1 MIPPQFEY
9 SAPGTLDEAISLLGE
24 HGPDAVVL
32 AGGQSLIPLM
42 KLQLALPERVVDING
57 ISGLAGISE
66 DDGFLRIGSLT
77 REAALE
83 RSEIVQSRYPILYDT
98 AVVIADPLVR
108 NMATVGGNL
117 AHGDPA
123 NDHPATMLA
132 LGAQVAAV
140 GPSGERVI
148 PVSDFFEGP
157 LTTALDHGEILTEI
171 RIPTPPAGSG
181 GAYLKLERKV
191 GDYAIAGVA
200 AVVTVADGVC
210 QQAGIGLTNAG
221 ETPVKA
227 GAAESFLVGKTLD
240 DDTIREAA
248 GLASQAADPEADLRG
263 SVEYKRDM
271 VRVLAGR
278 ALQIGVGA
286 GGLVRGKSSLP
297 QGLIGAW
304 ASFDKLRTNDFTGLP
319 HPVSSLEG
327 EGAWVS
333 FDKLRTND
341 LLVYLPLLALK
352 GEGAWASF
360 DKLRTNDLL
369 VYLPRQLPR
378 RRGGLGVLRQA
389 QDERFTGLPT
399 PPAPSRERGLG
410 CPSTSSGRMIYR
422 FTYPRQLPR
431 RRGLG

>member
-9 SAPGTLDEAISLLGE
+9 SAPETLDEAISLLGE

-42 KLQLALPERVVDING
+42 KLQLALPEHVVDING
-57 ISGLAGISE
+57 IAGLSGISE
-66 DDGFLRIGSLT
+66 DNGFLRIGSLT
-77 REAALE
+77 RENDLE
-83 RSEIVQSRYPILYDT
+83 RSEIVRSRYPILYDT

-140 GPSGERVI
+140 GPAGERVI

-200 AVVTVADGVC
+200 ALVTVADGVC
-210 QQAGIGLTNAG
+210 QQAGIGLTNVG
-221 ETPVKA
+221 STPVKA
-227 GAAESFLVGKTLD
+227 GAAESFLMGKRLD
-240 DDTIREAA
+240 DETIREAA
-248 GLASQAADPEADLRG
+248 QLASQDADPTADLRG
-263 SVEYKRDM
+263 SEEYKRDM

-278 ALQIGVGA
+278 AL
-286 GGLVRGKSSLP
+286 R
-297 QGLIGAW
+297 
-304 ASFDKLRTNDFTGLP
+304 
-319 HPVSSLEG
+319 
-327 EGAWVS
+327 
-333 FDKLRTND
+333 
-341 LLVYLPLLALK
+341 LAL
-352 GEGAWASF
+352 
-360 DKLRTNDLL
+360 
-369 VYLPRQLPR
+369 
-378 RRGGLGVLRQA
+378 
-389 QDERFTGLPT
+389 ERAG
-399 PPAPSRERGLG
+399 
-410 CPSTSSGRMIYR
+410 
-422 FTYPRQLPR
+422 
-431 RRGLG
+431 

>member
-9 SAPGTLDEAISLLGE
+9 SAPETLDEAISLLGE

-42 KLQLALPERVVDING
+42 KLQLALPEHVVDING
-57 ISGLAGISE
+57 IAGLSGISE
-66 DDGFLRIGSLT
+66 DNGFLRIGSLT
-77 REAALE
+77 RENDLE
-83 RSEIVQSRYPILYDT
+83 RSGIVRSRYPILYDT

-140 GPSGERVI
+140 GPAGERVI

-200 AVVTVADGVC
+200 ALVTVADGVC
-210 QQAGIGLTNAG
+210 QQAGIGLTNVG
-221 ETPVKA
+221 STPVKA
-227 GAAESFLVGKTLD
+227 GAAESFLMGKRLD
-240 DDTIREAA
+240 DETIREAA
-248 GLASQAADPEADLRG
+248 RLASQDADPTADLRG
-263 SVEYKRDM
+263 SEEYKRDM

-278 ALQIGVGA
+278 AL
-286 GGLVRGKSSLP
+286 R
-297 QGLIGAW
+297 
-304 ASFDKLRTNDFTGLP
+304 
-319 HPVSSLEG
+319 
-327 EGAWVS
+327 
-333 FDKLRTND
+333 
-341 LLVYLPLLALK
+341 LAL
-352 GEGAWASF
+352 
-360 DKLRTNDLL
+360 
-369 VYLPRQLPR
+369 
-378 RRGGLGVLRQA
+378 
-389 QDERFTGLPT
+389 ERAG
-399 PPAPSRERGLG
+399 
-410 CPSTSSGRMIYR
+410 
-422 FTYPRQLPR
+422 
-431 RRGLG
+431 